1 VLFIGSGNFSAII
14 SVNIDLWLDP
24 SPPIELYLEA
34 GDMAQRLREIG
45 ALSEDLNLV
54 FSTYDGQL
62 TATCSSNSRGAYVLF

>member
-1 VLFIGSGNFSAII
+1 
-14 SVNIDLWLDP
+14 
-24 SPPIELYLEA
+24 
-34 GDMAQRLREIG
+34 MAQRLREIG